1 MGTMDALKNMVTGV
15 GSAAMLLAMT
25 NTMTD
30 EQYIKGLL
38 QTMGYKVAVTEVG
51 GKYRSTSF
59 QDVIIK
65 SVMGAALHN
74 KVIEKN
80 TYEVHAVLHALIDS
94 KKGLFGESGNSSSLN
109 ARIAIARKDSWIA
122 VAVFGRSAISNLMNH
137 ERSGLGIMHI

>member
-1 MGTMDALKNMVTGV
+1 MMDTLKNMVTGV

-94 KKGLFGESGNSSSLN
+94 KKACSGKAGTLP
-109 ARIAIARKDSWIA
+109 A
-122 VAVFGRSAISNLMNH
+122 
-137 ERSGLGIMHI
+137 